1 MPSPSRLIIID
12 VSNFIFRAFYA
23 IRPLHAPDGTPV
35 NAVHGILSMFMK
47 MFSVYRPTHI
57 LLARD
62 TKGGSFR
69 NQIYDAYKAN
79 RSEPPEDLIPQFDLI
94 AQLIE
99 KMELKYAMNDEYEAD
114 DIIGSACVQWKDK
127 FDEILIASGDKDLMQ
142 FVEGNTK
149 VLDTMKDK
157 IFGPAD
163 VFEKMGVRPDQ
174 IVDYLSIVGDTS
186 DNVPGMKGIGAK
198 GAAKLLEEYGTLE
211 NCIANKDNL
220 KGKKLITAFTD
231 YLDQGL
237 LSKKLVQIVTDVDL
251 HLQPEDTAYK
261 FYPTD
266 DLISYLES
274 LGFKSMLVKLKEIKY
289 QVHQAENQKTE
300 ATPSFSIS
308 ASSSEEVEAV
318 ASKSEFI
325 TISSKEEFSDL
336 MKKISSHESVALHT
350 EYDSED
356 KLQREILAAAVTLD
370 EEKTYYVPFYNN
382 TFSKDD
388 LIELLTTVFGN
399 ENLEVFS
406 EHSKLDYI
414 YSLVSKIE
422 FKAKMFD
429 IVQAHFILNTG
440 GNHSIENLAGGMGI
454 HLPSFD
460 KKNQHIS
467 DIEADLARDFTCAR
481 ADATWHLA
489 TKYKAELA
497 KVELESIYYDIDAKL
512 ISVLAA
518 METEGVRIN
527 AEYFK
532 KFESELSTELES
544 IQNKINRH
552 SEKEVNLNSPK
563 QVGEFLF
570 EELALPVVKKTK
582 TGFSTDSEVL
592 EDLASRNISEVPA
605 LILQFR
611 ELGKILS
618 TYVKAIPQL
627 ASEVDGKIHTSFNQH
642 VAQTGRLSSVNPNLQ
657 NIPIRSEM
665 GRKVRKGFI
674 ATPGNLL
681 LSADY
686 SQVELRLLAHFS
698 EDPVMLKAFQEGADI
713 HAQTASE
720 VLGIPLDKVTSN
732 DRAKAK
738 AVNFGLM
745 YGQSSF
751 GLAKALGISRKDA
764 KDFIDV
770 YFERFSAVKGYLDSL
785 KEKAEAYGYTIT
797 YHGRKRF
804 LPDIHSQNRT
814 IKANAERMAINS
826 PIQGTAADIIK
837 IAMINID
844 QSMKDAGLKSKMLLQ
859 VHDELIFEVIE
870 SELEQMKQIVR
881 TGMETVVD
889 LKVPLRVDMGI
900 GVNWYDLK

>member
-231 YLDQGL
+231 YLEQGL

-300 ATPSFSIS
+300 TTPSFSIS
-308 ASSSEEVEAV
+308 SSSEEVEAV

-325 TISSKEEFSDL
+325 TISSKEEFLDL
-336 MKKISSHESVALHT
+336 LKKISSQESVALHT

-356 KLQREILAAAVTLD
+356 KLQREILAAAITLD

-388 LIELLTTVFGN
+388 LIELLKTVFGN
-399 ENLEVFS
+399 EKIEVFS

-429 IVQAHFILNTG
+429 IVQAHFILNTA
-440 GNHSIENLAGGMGI
+440 GNHSIENLASGMGI
-454 HLPSFD
+454 QLPSFD

-497 KVELESIYYDIDAKL
+497 KVELEKIYYNIDAKL

-532 KFESELSTELES
+532 KFEKELSAELES

-844 QSMKDAGLKSKMLLQ
+844 QNMKEAGLKSKMLLQ

-881 TGMETVVD
+881 TGMESVVD

>member
-94 AQLIE
+94 AKLIE
-99 KMELKYAMNDEYEAD
+99 KMELKYAMNEEYEAD

-300 ATPSFSIS
+300 STPSFSVS

-318 ASKSEFI
+318 VSKSEFI
-325 TISSKEEFSDL
+325 TISSKEEFSDIL
-336 MKKISSHESVALHT
+336 NKISSHESVALHT

-356 KLQREILAAAVTLD
+356 KLQREILAAAITLD

-388 LIELLTTVFGN
+388 LIELLTTVFCN

-454 HLPSFD
+454 QLPSFD